1 VARNVT
7 AQRWIPALGQKMT
20 FFTTTRIPILRYIV
34 TEGGD
39 SVIQQTHLVV
49 KNVDVTLTRWVWTP
63 IVT

>member
-20 FFTTTRIPILRYIV
+20 RFTTTKTPILRYIV

-39 SVIQQTHLVV
+39 NGNQQTHFVV
-49 KNVDVTLTRWVWTP
+49 KNVDVTSTRWV
-63 IVT
+63 